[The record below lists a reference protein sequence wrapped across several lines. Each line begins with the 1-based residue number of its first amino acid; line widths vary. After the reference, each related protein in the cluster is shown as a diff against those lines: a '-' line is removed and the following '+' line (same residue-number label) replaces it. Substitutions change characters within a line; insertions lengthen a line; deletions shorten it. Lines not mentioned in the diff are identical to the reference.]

1 MIMTRRMNLA
11 VVLAGLLVF
20 AQTASSHA
28 GLRHFWGS
36 PCGSSGG
43 SNCSSGMMGW
53 QAPMQDACMMV
64 PAGEHQGYVP
74 MAGQGMLMPPQNGS
88 SVMGMINGNGQSTDQ
103 LADFDGVPGTL
114 GLTYQRPTKRIPADK
129 HSRIGLI
136 EICVS
141 QSTFRS
147 LEPGEEIKITV
158 EDKAAHFKELEGYFG
173 DDDKWHFES
182 KPLYPGI
189 PHIYDANF
197 EVVKTEMKRERK
209 NEKFVEW
216 EVEAKVRD
224 LGIRRMR
231 LIPGRT
237 VFMQFP

>member
-1 MIMTRRMNLA
+1 
-11 VVLAGLLVF
+11 
-20 AQTASSHA
+20 
-28 GLRHFWGS
+28 
-36 PCGSSGG
+36 
-43 SNCSSGMMGW
+43 MGW
-53 QAPMQDACMMV
+53 QAPMDDGFMV
-64 PAGEHQGYVP
+64 PNGAYQGYVP
-74 MAGQGMLMPPQNGS
+74 MAGQGIN
-88 SVMGMINGNGQSTDQ
+88 NGNGQPTDQ
-103 LADFDGVPGTL
+103 LTNFDGVPGTL
-114 GLTYQRPTKRIPADK
+114 GLTYRRPTKRVPFDK
-129 HSRIGLI
+129 HPRIGLI
-136 EICVS
+136 EIAVS
-141 QSTFRS
+141 KSTFRS

-158 EDKAAHFKELEGYFG
+158 EDEAGHFEELEGYFG